1 VLDDIDAI
9 SRDAA
14 LTAHERYLKVDEL
27 IHTRDRKL
35 DAAFDGLSRSDATFR
50 LMLIRTLGLVSEED
64 LARFSPEVQ
73 QLSIPMEL

>member
-1 VLDDIDAI
+1 M
-9 SRDAA
+9 
-14 LTAHERYLKVDEL
+14 
-27 IHTRDRKL
+27 RDRKL

-73 QLSIPMEL
+73 QLSIPMFVIPGRCPGLTW